1 MPLLK
6 TIETKNEKKLNKFR
20 IDSDKNFINE
30 AFDKFYKE
38 RGIIFKFISPYIL
51 K

>member
-6 TIETKNEKKLNKFR
+6 IIETKNEKKLNKFR
-20 IDSDKNFINE
+20 IDKGREFVNE
-30 AFDKFYKE
+30 AFDKFYKK
-38 RGIIFKFISPYIL
+38 RRIIFKFISPYTL